1 MEESF
6 ATGYAVGADRAS
18 GNGDGFL
25 SGNGSWI
32 WVILIIAIFFGG
44 FNGRGGGLFGGSTGN
59 QGTAYDGYVLTS
71 DFAQVE
77 RKLDT
82 VNAGLCDGFY
92 TQAQLIAG
100 VNQNIA
106 AGFAAQNAAMI
117 QNGYET
123 RIAVNGIGQQLN
135 ACCCD
140 IREGIS
146 GVNYNIAQQTNTLQ
160 KQISDCCCE
169 NRAAI
174 AQVRYDMSQNT
185 RDVIDNANANT
196 RAILDY
202 LCQDKIQTLQ
212 SENQALRLKASQEAQ
227 NNYLV
232 NALRP
237 CPTPAYVVANPFCCN
252 SSANT
257 GCGFN
262 A

>member
-1 MEESF
+1 MDDSF
-6 ATGYAVGADRAS
+6 ATGYAVGADRS
-18 GNGDGFL
+18 SGDGLF
-25 SGNGSWI
+25 GNSGSWI

-44 FNGRGGGLFGGSTGN
+44 FNGRGLFGGNGG
-59 QGTAYDGYVLTS
+59 QGTSYDGYVLTS
-71 DFAQVE
+71 DFSQVE

-106 AGFAAQNAAMI
+106 AGFAAQNTAMV

-123 RIAVNGIGQQLN
+123 RIAVNGIGQQLSN
-135 ACCCD
+135 CCCD

-146 GVNYNIAQQTNTLQ
+146 GVNYNIAQQTNALQ

-185 RDVIDNANANT
+185 RDIVDNANANT

-212 SENQALRLKASQEAQ
+212 AENSALRLKASQEAQ

-237 CPTPAYVVANPFCCN
+237 NPTPAYVVPNPFCCN
-252 SSANT
+252 TSTGNSC
-257 GCGFN
+257 GCGYN